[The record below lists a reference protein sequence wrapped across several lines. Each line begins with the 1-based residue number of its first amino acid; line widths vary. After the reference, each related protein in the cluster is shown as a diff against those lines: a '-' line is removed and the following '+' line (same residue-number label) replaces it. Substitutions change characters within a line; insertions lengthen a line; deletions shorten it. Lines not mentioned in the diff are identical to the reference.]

1 MSSIVSFRRLP
12 ITAPHCDSAPRIGA
26 SPSYGD
32 FGRTVQK
39 SVIWRL
45 IALAF
50 VIAFSVPA
58 GAQEKTL
65 LIVALGDSLTAG
77 YGLPA
82 DQSFPAKLERAL
94 RGKGLAVEV
103 QNAGVS
109 GDTAS
114 AGLGRLDWSVPEN
127 ADAVIVSFGANDA
140 LRAVDPKVTR
150 TALDAIIRRL
160 QNRNI
165 PILIAG
171 MRAPRNLGKNYTEAF
186 DAVYPE
192 LTTRHGTLYFPF
204 FLEGVAAE
212 PSLNLPDG
220 LHPNAK
226 GVDLIVR
233 NILPKV
239 EELIAR
245 ARTSAKVQ

>member
-1 MSSIVSFRRLP
+1 MSSIVSFLRLS
-12 ITAPHCDSAPRIGA
+12 IAAPHCDKAPRIVA

-32 FGRTVQK
+32 FGRWVQK
-39 SVIWRL
+39 SVVWRL

-50 VIAFSVPA
+50 VMAFSVPA
-58 GAQEKTL
+58 HAQEKTL
-65 LIVALGDSLTAG
+65 RIVALGDSLTAG

-94 RGKGLAVEV
+94 KEKGLAVEV

-127 ADAVIVSFGANDA
+127 ADAVIVSLGANDA

-150 TALDAIIRRL
+150 TALETIIRRL
-160 QNRNI
+160 KERNL
-165 PILIAG
+165 PILLAG
-171 MRAPRNLGKNYTEAF
+171 MRAPPNLGKAYTDAF
-186 DAVYPE
+186 DRIYPE
-192 LTTRHGTLYFPF
+192 LARLYGVLYFPF
-204 FLEGVAAE
+204 FLEGVAAQS
-212 PSLNLPDG
+212 PLNLQDG